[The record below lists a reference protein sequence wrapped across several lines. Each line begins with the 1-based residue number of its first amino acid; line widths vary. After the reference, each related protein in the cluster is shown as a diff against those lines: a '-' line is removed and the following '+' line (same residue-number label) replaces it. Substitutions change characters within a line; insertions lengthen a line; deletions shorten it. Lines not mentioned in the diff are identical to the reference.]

1 MLVELEL
8 DILKLHRAE
17 WEIWTRRLIA
27 IRISFGETAQIPL
40 KTPDIESR
48 GHSTQQVRP
57 CWLRG

>member
-40 KTPDIESR
+40 KTPDIES
-48 GHSTQQVRP
+48 
-57 CWLRG
+57 